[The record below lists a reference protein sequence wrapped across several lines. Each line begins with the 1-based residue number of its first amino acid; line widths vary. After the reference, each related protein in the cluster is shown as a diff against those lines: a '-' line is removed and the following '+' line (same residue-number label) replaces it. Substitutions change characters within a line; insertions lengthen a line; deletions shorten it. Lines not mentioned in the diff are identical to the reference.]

1 MRTGRPKAM
10 LTISSDERTHLLA
23 ITRSRSLPAALTL
36 RAKIVL
42 ACERE
47 PSNAVV
53 ATRLGVG
60 PHTIGKW
67 RKRFIADRIE
77 GLYDEM
83 RSGRPRTVGDEAVA
97 ELITKTLARKPKAA
111 THWSVR
117 AIAKETG
124 ITKSTVHRLF
134 QLFGLQPHR
143 TRSFKLSTDPFFVE
157 KLRDVV
163 GLYLNPPDKAGC
175 FASTRR
181 ARSRPSNAPSPCFR
195 WGSATSKASPT
206 TTSATARPP
215 CSPPSTC
222 STARSSPNANPA
234 IAIRSS
240 SPSCVTSRL
249 TCQPSSMSISS
260 STTTPPTSIPRSEL
274 GSHAV
279 RVGTFIS
286 RPPTPPGLTRS
297 NASSLSS
304 LNALSVAAL
313 SIPPPTSSKKST
325 ASSALTMQIH
335 ALSCGPLPLT
345 SSFRNSRDF
354 VSEFPGRNT
363 LVPRAAPSIGRARRC
378 LALTASRDRPHGAL
392 LGSPSSYA
400 HRQAGA

>member
-1 MRTGRPKAM
+1 MRTGRTTAM
-10 LTISSDERTHLLA
+10 LTISRDESTHLLA

-42 ACERE
+42 TCERE

-83 RSGRPRTVGDEAVA
+83 RSGRPRTVEDEAVA

-124 ITKSTVHRLF
+124 IAKSTVHRLF

-163 GLYLNPPDKAGC
+163 GLYLNPPDKAVVLC
-175 FASTRR
+175 VDEK
-181 ARSRPSNAPSPCFR
+181 RSRPSNAPNPCFP

-206 TTSATARPP
+206 TTSATAPP
-215 CSPPSTC
+215 PYSPPSTC
-222 STARSSPNANPA
+222 STAPSSPNANHA
-234 IAIRSS
+234 I
-240 SPSCVTSRL
+240 
-249 TCQPSSMSISS
+249 
-260 STTTPPTSIPRSEL
+260 
-274 GSHAV
+274 
-279 RVGTFIS
+279 
-286 RPPTPPGLTRS
+286 
-297 NASSLSS
+297 
-304 LNALSVAAL
+304 
-313 SIPPPTSSKKST
+313 
-325 ASSALTMQIH
+325 
-335 ALSCGPLPLT
+335 
-345 SSFRNSRDF
+345 
-354 VSEFPGRNT
+354 
-363 LVPRAAPSIGRARRC
+363 
-378 LALTASRDRPHGAL
+378 
-392 LGSPSSYA
+392 
-400 HRQAGA
+400 